1 MKRFALFLLLLIAS
15 LFGFLLATFIFNAYF
30 LPTISPPNHHMG
42 WMDNLWNR
50 MMWWSSPA
58 QYNIPLYLWIVPV
71 ISVVVI
77 VVAIFGLA
85 YSVAF
90 PEIKSTNLPS
100 KGVSEIDASA
110 SSKPDALVE
119 TVNLSAQEA
128 QVSPNNTVSKTEPM
142 ESGKEEFKVSRY
154 DVVIKTLKSDE
165 RQVLEV
171 LKSHN
176 GTYLQKWIRKE
187 AGLSRL
193 KTHRIV
199 AKLAERGIVTV
210 RAYGNTNEVTLS
222 SWLRPDSQE
231 TS

>member
-1 MKRFALFLLLLIAS
+1 MKRFTLFLLLLIAS
-15 LFGFLLATFIFNAYF
+15 LSGFLLATFIFNAYF
-30 LPTISPPNHHMG
+30 VPTISPPNHHMG

-58 QYNIPLYLWIVPV
+58 QYNVPPYLWIVPV
-71 ISVVVI
+71 ISVVFI

-100 KGVSEIDASA
+100 KSMPEIGASA

-119 TVNLSAQEA
+119 TANLSAQEV
-128 QVSPNNTVSKTEPM
+128 QVSPYNVAIKTEPK
-142 ESGKEEFKVSRY
+142 ESGKEEFKVSQY
-154 DVVIKTLKSDE
+154 DAVIKTLKPDE

-199 AKLAERGIVTV
+199 ARLVERGIVTV
-210 RAYGNTNEVTLS
+210 RVYGNTNEVTLS

-231 TS
+231 PS